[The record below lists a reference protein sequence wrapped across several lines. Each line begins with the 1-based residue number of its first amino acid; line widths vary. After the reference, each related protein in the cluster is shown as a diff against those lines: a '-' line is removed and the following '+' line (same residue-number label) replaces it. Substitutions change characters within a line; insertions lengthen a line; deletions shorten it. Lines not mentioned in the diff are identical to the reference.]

1 MKSAAFD
8 YAKPASVAEALA
20 LKRDHGGDARFL
32 AGGQSLL
39 PAMNM
44 RLDRPGIL
52 IDLNALTDLGGI
64 EDAGGT
70 IRIGALTRTAE
81 IGRSELIARRL
92 PLLKRCVEHIAHPAI
107 RSMGTFGGSLALADP
122 AAEWPAACLA
132 LDASM
137 VVAGSSGERT
147 IAARDFFLG
156 LYATTLGEDE
166 LLIRIDLPA
175 QVENARSVVH
185 ELSRR
190 RGDFAIAGIAAQAV
204 PESDGRLSDVRAAFF
219 GIAERPVR
227 LAEVEQAIEGDGKDG
242 LDAARA
248 ALEAGV
254 EFTSDLYHAAATK
267 RHLAGVLLGRAVAE
281 LLNVDAGKDGH
292 EQRT

>member
-20 LKRDHGGDARFL
+20 LKRDHGGSARFL

-44 RLDRPGIL
+44 RLDKPDLL
-52 IDLNALTDLGGI
+52 IDLNALAELDGI
-64 EDAGGT
+64 GDAGGT

-81 IGRSELIARRL
+81 LGRSEVIARRL
-92 PLLKRCVEHIAHPAI
+92 PLLGRCVEHIAHPAI

-137 VVAGSSGERT
+137 IVAASQGERT
-147 IAARDFFLG
+147 IPARDFFRG
-156 LYATTLGEDE
+156 LYTTALDEDE
-166 LLIRIDLPA
+166 LLVRIDLPA
-175 QVENARSVVH
+175 QAENARSVVL
-185 ELSRR
+185 ELARR
-190 RGDFAIAGIAAQAV
+190 RGDFAIAGVAAQAA
-204 PESDGRLSDVRAAFF
+204 PTNDGRLSDVRIAFF
-219 GIAERPVR
+219 GIAEHPVR
-227 LAEVEQAIEGDGKDG
+227 LADVEQAIESGGTDGV
-242 LDAARA
+242 DAARA

-281 LLNVDAGKDGH
+281 LLNDEA
-292 EQRT
+292 

>member
-20 LKRDHGGDARFL
+20 LKRDHGGSARFL

-44 RLDRPGIL
+44 RLDKPDLL
-52 IDLNALTDLGGI
+52 IDLNALAELDGI
-64 EDAGGT
+64 GDAGGT

-81 IGRSELIARRL
+81 LGRSEVIARRL
-92 PLLKRCVEHIAHPAI
+92 PLLARCVEHIAHPAI

-132 LDASM
+132 FDASM
-137 VVAGSSGERT
+137 IVAGSQGERT
-147 IAARDFFLG
+147 IPARDFFRG
-156 LYATTLGEDE
+156 LYTTALEEDE
-166 LLIRIDLPA
+166 LLVRIDLPA
-175 QVENARSVVH
+175 QAENARSVVL
-185 ELSRR
+185 ELARR
-190 RGDFAIAGIAAQAV
+190 RGDFAIAGVAAQAA
-204 PESDGRLSDVRAAFF
+204 PTNDGRLSDVRIAFF
-219 GIAERPVR
+219 GIAEHPIR
-227 LAEVEQAIEGDGKDG
+227 LADVEQVIENDGSG
-242 LDAARA
+242 GIDAARA

-281 LLNVDAGKDGH
+281 LLNDEA
-292 EQRT
+292 